1 MCVGVCVCVCVRLV
15 YSCEKWWWALK
26 CRILVRA
33 GQNGD
38 LVSYFSQNHGIL
50 VTNVP
55 LFLLGSVHRTQYL
68 CNLLLFYVSIAVMY
82 STLYCAAAI
91 FALQNTI
98 YQKTASFCQYLLY
111 CVLYIEEGNA
121 VLIPWNHEKS
131 SAFDV
136 LNAHHWK
143 SWNIKLENTQNSA
156 VWTHLIN

>member
-1 MCVGVCVCVCVRLV
+1 MCVCVWGGVCGCVCVFVFVLGLCTHVR
-15 YSCEKWWWALK
+15 SGGEPK

-82 STLYCAAAI
+82 STLYCTAAI

-111 CVLYIEEGNA
+111 GVLYIEEGNA
-121 VLIPWNHEKS
+121 VLIP
-131 SAFDV
+131 
-136 LNAHHWK
+136 
-143 SWNIKLENTQNSA
+143 
-156 VWTHLIN
+156 